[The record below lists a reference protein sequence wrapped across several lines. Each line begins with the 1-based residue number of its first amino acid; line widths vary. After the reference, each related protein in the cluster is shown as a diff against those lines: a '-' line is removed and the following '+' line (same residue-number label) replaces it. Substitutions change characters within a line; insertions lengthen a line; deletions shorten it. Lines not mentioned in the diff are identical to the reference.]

1 MSLSAINRAL
11 PLTLES
17 ESRVAAVV
25 RRASLPLAAVWLVY
39 LLNVLTGPW
48 GLGLQGFFRT
58 WVFSG
63 LLLASAAICL
73 ARATVVGVDRAAWT
87 VLGVGMS
94 LWALATVYWSVF
106 LEHLE
111 APPYPSV
118 ADGLYL
124 AFYPAAYIA
133 LMLLLRKKLHGLG
146 ASLWLDGLIGALSVG
161 ALAVSIVI
169 PGVVDNTGGS
179 LAVVTTNLAY
189 PAGDALLTALIVG
202 AFALTAW
209 RPSREWL
216 LIGVGVVLFTIADT
230 VYLYRV
236 AHGTFVEGTW
246 LDAIWVA
253 GMGLIAFAAWQ
264 SPRRRPAILFEGWP
278 VIAAPTLF
286 TLSSLGVLIYGNVAG
301 TNGAAVVL
309 AGATMLAALV
319 RLALSFHE
327 VRSLTDSRR
336 QATTDELTGLA
347 NRRLLYEKLRLALSH
362 GRREGEPVT
371 LLVAD
376 LDGFKELNDTLGH
389 HAGDLLLKQI
399 GPRVLDVL
407 TAQDTLARLGGDEF
421 AVVLP
426 GANAE
431 SATHVVRRIQSALDR
446 AFTVR
451 GLSVHIE
458 ASIGVASCPEHGDTV
473 DALVQR
479 ADVAMYEAKAG
490 RTGFQI
496 YAPERDDHSRDRL
509 GLLGDLRRAIEEDE
523 LVLHYQPKVDLR
535 TGDVTGVEALVR
547 WRHPK
552 RGLLPP
558 SDFIPLAE
566 QTALMR
572 PLTLSLIRAAL
583 KQLRQ
588 WLEQGA
594 DLRVAVNLSVPNLL
608 DTSLP
613 NDVARLL
620 DEHGI
625 EPRRLQLEVTENVI
639 MADPVR
645 VLEVLE
651 QLRALG
657 VGLSLDDFGTGSSS
671 LTYLAQLPVDE
682 LKIDRS
688 FVMSMTEN
696 DPEAV
701 IVRSTTELAQ
711 RLGLRVVAEGVESAQ
726 ALEQLGAMGCD
737 EGQGYHLQR
746 PLPPE
751 ELTRWFASQRTASA
765 QPQTSSAELPPLR
778 EATA

>member
-1 MSLSAINRAL
+1 MSFSAINRAL
-11 PLTLES
+11 PLAHECK
-17 ESRVAAVV
+17 SRVAALV
-25 RRASLPLAAVWLVY
+25 RGGAVLLAAVWVVY
-39 LLNVLTGPW
+39 LLYVVTGPW
-48 GLGLQGFFRT
+48 GLGLQAFFRS

-63 LLLASAAICL
+63 LLLAAAAICL
-73 ARATVVGVDRAAWT
+73 ARAAVVRADRAAWA
-87 VLGVGMS
+87 VLGAGMS

-106 LEHLE
+106 LKHVDE
-111 APPYPSV
+111 PPYPSV

-124 AFYPAAYIA
+124 GFYPAAYIA
-133 LMLLLRKKLHGLG
+133 LMLLLRKKLRGVG
-146 ASLWLDGLIGALSVG
+146 TSLWLDGLIGALSIG
-161 ALAVSIVI
+161 ALAVAVVI
-169 PGVVDNTGGS
+169 PRVVDTTGS
-179 LAVVTTNLAY
+179 TLAVVATNLAY
-189 PAGDALLTALIVG
+189 PLGDVLLIAIIVG

-209 RPSREWL
+209 RPSRVWL
-216 LIGVGVVLFTIADT
+216 LIGAGVVLFTIADIL
-230 VYLYRV
+230 YLYRV

-246 LDAIWVA
+246 LDAIWPA
-253 GMGLIAFAAWQ
+253 GMLLIAVAAWQ
-264 SPRRRPAILFEGWP
+264 SPRRRPAIAFEGWP

-286 TLSSLGVLIYGNVAG
+286 TLSSLGVLIYGNVAD
-301 TNGAAVVL
+301 TNAAAMVL
-309 AGATMLAALV
+309 AGATVVAALV
-319 RLALSFHE
+319 RLALSFNE
-327 VRSLTDSRR
+327 IRALTDSRR

-347 NRRLLYEKLRLALSH
+347 NRRLLYEQLKLALSCA
-362 GRREGEPVT
+362 RREREHVT

-407 TAQDTLARLGGDEF
+407 TARDTLARLGGDEF
-421 AVVLP
+421 AIVLP
-426 GANAE
+426 GSDAH
-431 SATHVVRRIQSALDR
+431 SATEVVRRIQSALDR

-458 ASIGVASCPEHGDTV
+458 ASVGVATFPDHGDTV

-479 ADVAMYEAKAG
+479 ADVAMYQAKAG
-490 RTGFQI
+490 RTGYQI

-509 GLLGDLRRAIEEDE
+509 GLLGDLRRAIEDGE
-523 LVLHYQPKVDLR
+523 LVLHYQPKVELG

-552 RGLLPP
+552 RGLVPP
-558 SDFIPLAE
+558 NDFIPLAE

-572 PLTLSLIRAAL
+572 PLTLSLIRSAL
-583 KQLRQ
+583 QQLRW
-588 WLEQGA
+588 WLEQGM

-608 DTSLP
+608 DTNLP

-625 EPRRLQLEVTENVI
+625 GPGRLQLEVTENII

-645 VLEVLE
+645 VMDVLE
-651 QLRALG
+651 RLRALG

-671 LTYLAQLPVDE
+671 LTYLARLPVDE

-696 DPEAV
+696 VSDAV

-711 RLGLRVVAEGVESAQ
+711 RLGLRVVAEGVETVEAW
-726 ALEQLGAMGCD
+726 EQLAAMGC
-737 EGQGYHLQR
+737 EEAQGFYLQR
-746 PLPPE
+746 PLPPD
-751 ELTRWFASQRTASA
+751 ELTRWLASRGVRGS
-765 QPQTSSAELPPLR
+765 LPENGSVATLR
-778 EATA
+778 QATA